1 MQVSELAISGPLLIS
16 PTRHGD
22 PRGFFSETFRQDA
35 FEEAA
40 GPVRFVQDNHSF
52 STRPGVIRGLHCQ
65 APPHAQG
72 KLVRV
77 TRGAVYD
84 VVVDVRAGSPTY
96 GRHLGLELSAENW
109 LQLWV
114 PPGFLHGFC
123 TLTEEVEFLYKVT
136 SYYDAGAEATV
147 AFDDA
152 DLAIHWPLGDAAP
165 LVSDKDRRGVK
176 FRDFQSPFAFA
187 GV

>member
-1 MQVSELAISGPLLIS
+1 VQVSQLDIPGPLVFA
-16 PTRHGD
+16 PVRHGD
-22 PRGFFSETFRQDA
+22 ARGFFSETFRTDV
-35 FEEAA
+35 FEAA
-40 GPVRFVQDNHSF
+40 VGPVPFVQDNHSF
-52 STRPGVIRGLHCQ
+52 STQRGVIRGLHCQ

-84 VVVDVRAGSPTY
+84 VVVDARLGSPTY
-96 GRHLGLELSAENW
+96 GRHIGLELSAENW

-123 TLTEEVEFLYKVT
+123 ALTEEVEFLYKVT
-136 SYYDAGAEATV
+136 SYYNAGAEETV
-147 AFDDA
+147 AFDDPELGIA
-152 DLAIHWPLGDAAP
+152 WPLDGVAP
-165 LVSDKDRRGVK
+165 LVSDKDRRGAR

-187 GV
+187 GA